1 MSFYPISIQDV
12 RHNVARKKR
21 LYTKRG
27 MPLFKNNTDAFTN
40 VKIISNEFGEKLTR
54 IDGNIPIDLEIKN
67 GQRFLFIS
75 YDQSRYSHGIHKYP
89 AKFFPELP
97 RWLIQRYS
105 NENDIILDPFTGS
118 GTTNVEALLSNR
130 NSI

>member
-1 MSFYPISIQDV
+1 
-12 RHNVARKKR
+12 
-21 LYTKRG
+21 

-130 NSI
+130 NSIGIDVDPFSRFLSKIKTTPLDN